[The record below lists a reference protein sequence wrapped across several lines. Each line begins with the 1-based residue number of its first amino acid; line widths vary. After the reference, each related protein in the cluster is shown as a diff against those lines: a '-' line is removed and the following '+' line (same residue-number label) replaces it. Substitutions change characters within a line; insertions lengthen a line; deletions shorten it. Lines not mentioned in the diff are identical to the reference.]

1 MAHYYLEDFVGD
13 GGGHLP
19 IFYDNGG
26 LLLSS
31 NHNTNKRQPLNKIKT
46 PMFENPVTKNNLLGS
61 LNDEDDD
68 EVEGDLQLF
77 IE

>member
-1 MAHYYLEDFVGD
+1 
-13 GGGHLP
+13 
-19 IFYDNGG
+19 
-26 LLLSS
+26 
-31 NHNTNKRQPLNKIKT
+31 
-46 PMFENPVTKNNLLGS
+46 MFENPVTKNNLLGS